1 MPDQQPGRD
10 RRRHHG
16 PIGRAAPTRPA
27 APGVAAGRSRR
38 WLLVVAGGV
47 TAALL
52 AGASVALVST
62 SSPSSSGARPAAPV
76 PAAASTAAP
85 GAGPAPG
92 RSDP

>member
-27 APGVAAGRSRR
+27 GPGVAVGRSRR

-47 TAALL
+47 TTALL
-52 AGASVALVST
+52 GGASVALASI
-62 SSPSSSGARPAAPV
+62 SGSSGARPAAPV
-76 PAAASTAAP
+76 PAATSTAAP
-85 GAGPAPG
+85 GAGPGPG
-92 RSDP
+92 LSDP

>member
-27 APGVAAGRSRR
+27 GPGAAAGRSRR
-38 WLLVVAGGV
+38 WLLVVAGGI

-52 AGASVALVST
+52 AGASVALAST
-62 SSPSSSGARPAAPV
+62 PGSSGAQSAAPV
-76 PAAASTAAP
+76 AAVTSTAAP
-85 GAGPAPG
+85 GAGPGPG
-92 RSDP
+92 LSDP